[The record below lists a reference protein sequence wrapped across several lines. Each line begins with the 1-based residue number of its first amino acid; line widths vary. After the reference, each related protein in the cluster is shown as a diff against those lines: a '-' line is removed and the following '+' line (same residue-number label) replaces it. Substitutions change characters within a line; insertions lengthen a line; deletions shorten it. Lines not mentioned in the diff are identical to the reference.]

1 MELFFSW
8 TKIITDKILSWL
20 AQLAG
25 FEKRQSGENGCMNRE
40 NMSTI
45 GAADDV
51 VINVGKI
58 TLFFLKK
65 KKKKISML

>member
-1 MELFFSW
+1 
-8 TKIITDKILSWL
+8 
-20 AQLAG
+20 
-25 FEKRQSGENGCMNRE
+25 MNRE

-58 TLFFLKK
+58 TLKK
-65 KKKKISML
+65 KSVCYRLLILLLKML